1 MKKIILKLKI
11 NIMSRSLLTLIVLL
25 MMITSTQAQTKNEA
39 RVARMVKDLNSAIV
53 ARDSFA
59 LAQISMDELSFGH
72 SGGVIQDKAAFIKA
86 VLNGPTFFKS
96 IDPEGQTIQ
105 VSGKHAI
112 VRHIV
117 VASAT
122 REGNPVPLRFGN
134 VMVWYKKQGKWKLL
148 ARQGYKL

>member
-1 MKKIILKLKI
+1 
-11 NIMSRSLLTLIVLL
+11 MSRSLLTLIVLL

>member
-1 MKKIILKLKI
+1 
-11 NIMSRSLLTLIVLL
+11 MSKSLLTLMVLL

>member
-1 MKKIILKLKI
+1 
-11 NIMSRSLLTLIVLL
+11 MSRSLLTLIVLL

-53 ARDSFA
+53 ARGSFA

>member
-1 MKKIILKLKI
+1 MY
-11 NIMSRSLLTLIVLL
+11 RSLLTLIVLL